1 MNQPTVQ
8 WRDDGTPVSPRF
20 GDIYRSLSGLTQARE
35 VFLHG
40 CELLPGEPKPAA
52 GSADAAPQPAAGQAP
67 ESTAAGVLIT
77 AAPAEAPP
85 PDPAPPS
92 PSAWAHAA
100 RWAVLET
107 GFGLGLNFLA
117 TWQAWREDP
126 ARPQRLFYSAVE
138 AWPPDAADLLRS
150 AAPYPELRPLAE
162 ALAEQWHGLLP
173 GLHRLRLDEG
183 RVQLTLAVGD
193 VRAMLAEL
201 SGRFDSIYL
210 DGFDPAR
217 NPDMWGLPVLKA
229 VARLARPGARAATWS
244 VAASV
249 REGLT
254 TCGFVVERVPGPP
267 PKRSVL
273 RATLAPHWSP
283 KRRTMPDAPVQAA
296 APGHCV
302 VVGAGLAG
310 ASVAYSL
317 AQRGWQVT
325 VLDQADEPATGAS
338 GLPAGVVAPHVSPDD
353 RPVSRL
359 TRAGARA
366 TLARATALLQDG
378 VDFAATGVLERHAPG
393 ERRLP
398 ADWLVALA
406 NAPATPTAQAT
417 APESWPDTDPR
428 TQQRA
433 QAASVP
439 LDEHHLALW
448 HAHAGWIRPAA
459 LVRAM
464 LGAPGIT
471 WVGRAKVTGLRAVA
485 PRWQV
490 LGESASAPGA
500 VALANALPTPDAAEA
515 RALTPVVHATA
526 ATGTAPLDAAAAD
539 PRNLIPTVLAEADL
553 VFVTAGFGTLGVL
566 GAAGDGTALPLHAL
580 RGQVAWGPMPLAG
593 DFGDFGDA
601 SAAGLVDA
609 AAMPPFPVNGH
620 GSLIAHV
627 PTDTG
632 APLWVTGSTFERG
645 QAQAV
650 LRDEDHAHN
659 RTRLA
664 ELLPA
669 AAKVLDAHWADGR
682 ARPWAGVRAT
692 LPDRLPAVGAW
703 AAGGAFES
711 DSNSAAAQHPP
722 ALTASNSGA
731 NQTLLPVH
739 VLTGLGARG
748 LTLAVLC
755 GETAAAWLHGEPLP
769 VEATLARKLQ
779 AGRFQADSMR
789 LPQRTTGIAGS

>member
-1 MNQPTVQ
+1 MTQPTVQ

-35 VFLHG
+35 VFLRG
-40 CELLPGEPKPAA
+40 CGLLPGEPARVARTANAGDVPPLPAA
-52 GSADAAPQPAAGQAP
+52 RQAP
-67 ESTAAGVLIT
+67 ESTAPGVLIT
-77 AAPAEAPP
+77 TAPAEAPP
-85 PDPAPPS
+85 ADPAPPS

-100 RWAVLET
+100 SWAVLET

-117 TWQAWREDP
+117 TWQAWREDS

-150 AAPYPELRPLAE
+150 AAPYSALRPLAK

-173 GLHRLRLDEG
+173 GLHRIRLDEG

-254 TCGFVVERVPGPP
+254 TCGLVVERVPGPP

-283 KRRTMPDAPVQAA
+283 KRRPTPDAPVQAA

-366 TLARATALLQDG
+366 TLARAAALLQDG

-398 ADWLVALA
+398 ADWLAALA
-406 NAPATPTAQAT
+406 NAAPTPPAQAT

-433 QAASVP
+433 QAAGVP
-439 LDEHHLALW
+439 LDDEHRALW

-464 LGAPGIT
+464 LGAPGIS
-471 WVGRAKVTGLRAVA
+471 WVGRAKVTGLRAGG

-490 LGESASAPGA
+490 LGERASAPEA
-500 VALANALPTPDAAEA
+500 VAPAQALPP
-515 RALTPVVHATA
+515 P
-526 ATGTAPLDAAAAD
+526 
-539 PRNLIPTVLAEADL
+539 
-553 VFVTAGFGTLGVL
+553 
-566 GAAGDGTALPLHAL
+566 LPLHAL
-580 RGQVAWGPMPLAG
+580 RGQVAWGPMPPAG
-593 DFGDFGDA
+593 DLGGSGHT

-609 AAMPPFPVNGH
+609 TALPPFPVNGH

-627 PTDTG
+627 PADTC

-645 QAQAV
+645 QAQTV

-659 RTRLA
+659 RTRLG
-664 ELLPA
+664 ELLPN
-669 AAKVLDAHWADGR
+669 AAKVLDTQWADGR

-703 AAGGAFES
+703 ATGIALETES
-711 DSNSAAAQHPP
+711 NPPPAQQPPAPAAITSAA
-722 ALTASNSGA
+722 
-731 NQTLLPVH
+731 NQGLLPVH

-755 GETAAAWLHGEPLP
+755 GEIAAAWLHDEPLP
-769 VEATLARKLQ
+769 VEATLARKLR
-779 AGRFQADSMR
+779 AGRF
-789 LPQRTTGIAGS
+789 GGSD